1 MSYVEFKP
9 NKETERKLL
18 GLPDKVLYKVA
29 RITLDFTNPH
39 IPMSRGKRTSGQL
52 RRSTM
57 VYGVR
62 GGNGD
67 YTIGSVTSYAKYV
80 YNMDDAT
87 THWTTDKTYSHWFH
101 RTFKEK
107 QQLIIKNAID
117 QAWKEK

>member
-1 MSYVEFKP
+1 MSIEFKP
-9 NKETERKLL
+9 NKETEKKLL
-18 GLPDKVLYKVA
+18 GLPDRILYKCA

-39 IPMSRGKRTSGQL
+39 IPMSRRKKTSGQL

-57 VYGVR
+57 IYGVR

-80 YNMDDAT
+80 YNMNNST
-87 THWTTDKTYSHWFH
+87 TNWTTKDTYSHWFH
-101 RTFKEK
+101 ETFKKK